1 MKTASRTT
9 LQLQNVNAFV
19 AVPDHVEVV
28 IQRMPRHPYHTPS
41 IYRRLWRLLNN
52 GATMDQVYL
61 MIPSKRPALDLM
73 RERLERELSSP

>member
-28 IQRMPRHPYHTPS
+28 IQRMPRHPYLTPS

-52 GATMDQVYL
+52 GATMAQCYR
-61 MIPSKRPALDLM
+61 MIATKRPALDRM
-73 RERLERELSSP
+73 RERLERELGKA